1 MSDTDTLIRK
11 ELLTRIEEKKKIID
25 SKRPLPSSVVNK
37 LREDIRLQHTYHSNA
52 IEGNTLTLQET
63 KLVLE
68 EGMTIGGKSLR
79 EHLEATN
86 SAEGFDFIE
95 RIARKNQAIGSFII
109 QQVHEIVVKGILE
122 DAGKYRIKN
131 VRITGA
137 KKTPP
142 DFSKTPVLIE
152 KLIQEIKN
160 SKKNPVEIAAYL
172 HYKLVEI
179 HPFSDGN
186 GRVARLLTNLYLIQ
200 KGYPPIVLK
209 KENRSKYYKYL
220 RSADAGNFSPFTNF
234 IAKAVDEALTQHLS
248 VFGGRDEL
256 MPLKEL
262 AKSSPY
268 SQEYLSLRAR
278 QGHLDAV
285 KIGKAW
291 HSSKRALEEYIKQ
304 HRKHKK

>member
-11 ELLTRIEEKKKIID
+11 ELLTRIEEKKKTLD
-25 SKRPLPSSVVNK
+25 SKRPLPLSVIDK
-37 LREDIRLQHTYHSNA
+37 LRENIRVQHTYHSNA

-68 EGMTIGGKSLR
+68 EGMTIGGKSLK

-86 SAEGFDFIE
+86 NAEGFDFIE
-95 RIARKNQAIGSFII
+95 RIARKKQAIDTLII
-109 QQVHEIVVKGILE
+109 QQVHEIIVKGILE

-137 KKTPP
+137 IKTPP

-152 KLIQEIKN
+152 RLTRDIKN

-209 KENRSKYYKYL
+209 KENRRNYYKCL
-220 RSADAGNFSPFTNF
+220 RSVDAGNLSPFANF

-248 VFGGRDEL
+248 VFGGRDKL
-256 MPLKEL
+256 VSLKEL
-262 AKSSPY
+262 AKLSPY

-278 QGHLDAV
+278 QGYLDAV

-304 HRKHKK
+304 HKK